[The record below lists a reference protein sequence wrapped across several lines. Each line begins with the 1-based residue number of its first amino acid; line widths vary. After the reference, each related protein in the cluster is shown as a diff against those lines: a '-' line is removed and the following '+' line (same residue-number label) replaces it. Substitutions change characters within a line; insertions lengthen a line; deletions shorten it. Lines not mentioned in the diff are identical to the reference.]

1 MMDTPIDSS
10 CSSGSTIAQGVAHPH
25 RKIDRRRN
33 DRPTL
38 TVESGNKLTWREDQV
53 LELICHGVKKKTVA
67 ERLGLSVS
75 TINTYCERIYE
86 KFGASSSTQLLL
98 LAVAQGVV
106 RITPKLAIVLMLTW
120 QMATPDHEFF
130 RPRTNRQHTTQRI
143 SSVRNRT
150 EQTV

>member
-10 CSSGSTIAQGVAHPH
+10 FSSGSSIAKGGAQ
-25 RKIDRRRN
+25 RNRENDRRKV
-33 DRPTL
+33 DRPQI
-38 TVESGNKLTWREDQV
+38 TVESGDRLNWREDQV
-53 LELICHGVKKKTVA
+53 LELICQGVKKRTAA
-67 ERLGLSVS
+67 ERLGLSVH

-86 KFGASSSTQLLL
+86 KLGASNSTQLLL
-98 LAVAQGVV
+98 IAIAQGVV
-106 RITPKLAIVLMLTW
+106 KIAPKLALVFMLSW
-120 QMATPDHEFF
+120 KIAVPDQEFF

>member
-10 CSSGSTIAQGVAHPH
+10 CSSGSTIAQGGAQSNGEN
-25 RKIDRRRN
+25 DRRRH
-33 DRPTL
+33 DRPKL
-38 TVESGNKLTWREDQV
+38 TVESGSKLTWREDQV

-106 RITPKLAIVLMLTW
+106 KIGPKLAIILMLSW
-120 QMATPDHEFF
+120 KIAVPDQEFI
-130 RPRTNRQHTTQRI
+130 RPQNNRQHTTQRI

-150 EQTV
+150 EQAV